1 MKFLKLFFITLL
13 LTGLISCSSVK
24 LTSLPDIS
32 NEELI
37 TSYRI
42 LKDEIY
48 GTDKE
53 QKLDIYI
60 SNNSKKLKDKN
71 FTIIFLHGGG
81 YYLSDKTKE
90 EKYIQ
95 PYLKKGLNVV
105 NVNYRLKRGIPL
117 ATEDLTNVIN
127 YLKTK
132 NDAYKLN
139 LDKIVL
145 TGFSAG
151 GHIASNVGVGANN
164 SDYPYPLNT
173 GVKISAIINFSGPVD
188 GLDVVE
194 KVFVDNEMQ
203 LFKDVGNALF
213 PSINGYTP
221 KDTLVKFEPITFFD
235 KNDPSFFLWHGGQDD
250 QIPPTT
256 FTKFVGELNIDKNRN
271 FVLFVPNGKHDPT
284 AKELKEAYE
293 QIFTFL
299 DRIK

>member
-1 MKFLKLFFITLL
+1 MKVTNPFAILLL
-13 LTGLISCSSVK
+13 LTGLSSCTTVK
-24 LTSLPDIS
+24 LSSLPDIS
-32 NEELI
+32 SQQVE
-37 TSYRI
+37 TSYRVI
-42 LKDEIY
+42 KDEAY
-48 GTDKE
+48 GTDKQ
-53 QKLDIYI
+53 QKMDIYL
-60 SNNSKKLKDKN
+60 SNTAEKLKDKN

-81 YYLSDKTKE
+81 YYLSNKTEE

-127 YLKTK
+127 FLKTR
-132 NDAYKLN
+132 NDTYKMN

-151 GHIASNVGVGANN
+151 GHIASNVGVGTNN
-164 SDYPYPLNT
+164 SNYPYPLDK
-173 GVKISAIINFSGPVD
+173 GVKILAIINFSGPVD

-194 KVFVDNEMQ
+194 KVFIDNEMQ
-203 LFKDVGNALF
+203 LLKDVGNALF

-221 KDTLVKFEPITFFD
+221 KDTLIKYEPITYFD

-256 FTKFVGELNIDKNRN
+256 FTKFVDKLNENKSKN
-271 FVLFVPNGKHDPT
+271 FVILSPTGMHDPN
-284 AKELKEAYE
+284 ADELKEAYK
-293 QIFTFL
+293 QIFSFL
-299 DRIK
+299 DRVR